1 MIDMKKVRLMREIA
15 AEFNK
20 EVGAYAISSDLFSGG
35 PLVLQCDASSLDKYM
50 IANNLSYNYMYL
62 GYKAYA
68 TGSLILFR
76 DEKE

>member
-1 MIDMKKVRLMREIA
+1 MIDMKKVMLMRKIA

-20 EVGAYAISSDLFSGG
+20 EVGAYALSGDLFRGG

-50 IANNLSYNYMYL
+50 IANDLSYNHVHL
-62 GYKAYA
+62 VYKAYK

-76 DEKE
+76 DEEE